1 MTDIMIKNNR
11 LEISDG
17 DFLSVTDVEEVKQH
31 ILVALNTFKG
41 DWVLNG
47 SKGINYSRGFR
58 NTTMLENDVKKQLNS
73 VKNVRSIDNFEMLFD
88 KSNLAIRI
96 TAIVNTSYGKIYLD
110 ETLYNQ

>member
-11 LEISDG
+11 LEIFDG

-47 SKGINYSRGFR
+47 IKGINYSRGFR